1 MLLLPDLYQLCGS
14 CYGSHQNVF
23 AAAFP
28 MEKQLILFDTGLD
41 AADLGIIRDNL
52 LLWGLDSFQISH
64 VFLTHSHFDHTGNA
78 RSFLKKRCTA
88 SDRRRGCR
96 CGGKRLRRNDS
107 LLLWCPISGLSCF
120 PQACGPRKNQC
131 SRYCCGMSSGSRTY
145 QGKHGLQFPVA
156 WENGSC
162 NR

>member
-52 LLWGLDSFQISH
+52 LLWGLDSFRFPMYSSPIPI
-64 VFLTHSHFDHTGNA
+64 LIIPEMRA
-78 RSFLKKRCTA
+78 A
-88 SDRRRGCR
+88 S
-96 CGGKRLRRNDS
+96 
-107 LLLWCPISGLSCF
+107 
-120 PQACGPRKNQC
+120 
-131 SRYCCGMSSGSRTY
+131 
-145 QGKHGLQFPVA
+145 
-156 WENGSC
+156 
-162 NR
+162 

>member
-78 RSFLKKRCTA
+78 RSFL
-88 SDRRRGCR
+88 
-96 CGGKRLRRNDS
+96 RNGAQ
-107 LLLWCPISGLSCF
+107 LLIGEED
-120 PQACGPRKNQC
+120 ADA
-131 SRYCCGMSSGSRTY
+131 
-145 QGKHGLQFPVA
+145 V
-156 WENGSC
+156 ENGSAGTIPYC
-162 NR
+162 YGVPFPACPVSHRLVDREKSMFTVLLWNAIRFPDIPGEAWPTVSCGMGKRFL

>member
-14 CYGSHQNVF
+14 CYGSYQNVF

-28 MEKQLILFDTGLD
+28 MEKQLILFDTGLY

-78 RSFLKKRCTA
+78 RSFLKNGTQ
-88 SDRRRGCR
+88 
-96 CGGKRLRRNDS
+96 
-107 LLLWCPISGLSCF
+107 LLIGEEDGF
-120 PQACGPRKNQC
+120 PLFVEEQ
-131 SRYCCGMSSGSRTY
+131 
-145 QGKHGLQFPVA
+145 
-156 WENGSC
+156 
-162 NR
+162 

>member
-28 MEKQLILFDTGLD
+28 IEKQLILFDTGLD

-78 RSFLKKRCTA
+78 RSFL
-88 SDRRRGCR
+88 
-96 CGGKRLRRNDS
+96 RNGAQ
-107 LLLWCPISGLSCF
+107 LLIGEED
-120 PQACGPRKNQC
+120 ADA
-131 SRYCCGMSSGSRTY
+131 
-145 QGKHGLQFPVA
+145 V
-156 WENGSC
+156 ENGSAGRFPIVMVTHFRPVLFPTGLWTAKKSRIHGIVVEGHQVPGHTRGSMAYSFLC
-162 NR
+162 RGKRFL